1 MAGFTEKI
9 HLKEK
14 AEEDIYFAELD
25 RKLIKAL
32 HKKHNR
38 ASAADEQQL
47 NDIKSASITT
57 ETNKY

>member
-1 MAGFTEKI
+1 MVGFTEKI

-32 HKKHNR
+32 HERNKK
-38 ASAADEQQL
+38 ASGTDKKPVNNIEFPKIAAEKNED
-47 NDIKSASITT
+47 
-57 ETNKY
+57 